1 MTQFEACGGTLLAQM
16 NAPLID
22 TGLQRVEIDGFA
34 FPLGVY
40 PVEPMV
46 PKPGFVTEFEAAD
59 GAEFFI
65 SGAEVEDWEEWPDR
79 WMFDVLLPAGR
90 VRAFCNMLVTYF
102 PPRVYPIL
110 DVLGHDAYR
119 EVDPYIAYDLVAVE
133 RVFDGLRDYSEW
145 LFEDGM
151 VGWGLMS
158 LEPFLYA
165 FVDEHKIVT
174 IRAELSMKEK
184 IEKLLAAFDLEQVE
198 KLAGPDSVE
207 HEHRTVLLAPE
218 HESKP
223 MAAEEI
229 IEDLR
234 DLWIL
239 QFNVDGTTNLD
250 DEGNELGI
258 TAWRCVA
265 RCVPPPAEEEGAPG
279 VPRYAELILRAANL
293 DEAEEL
299 AAGAITKSVGGE
311 GAAEESPIGAI
322 EFVAH
327 DRITPEDYKQMLE
340 RETGPDL
347 SEAGVDD
354 LRWLTTEA

>member
-1 MTQFEACGGTLLAQM
+1 M

-22 TGLQRVEIDGFA
+22 TSLTRTEIDGFA

-40 PVEPMV
+40 PVEPML

-59 GAEFFI
+59 GAESFI

-79 WMFDVLLPAGR
+79 WMFDVLLPSAR
-90 VRAFCNMLVTYF
+90 LRAFCNMLVTYF

-119 EVDPYIAYDLVAVE
+119 EVDPYIAYDLVAIE
-133 RVFDGLRDYSEW
+133 RVMDGIRDYADW

-174 IRAELSMKEK
+174 IRAELSMKET
-184 IEKLLAAFDLEQVE
+184 IEKLLVAFDLVQVE
-198 KLAGPDSVE
+198 KLTGPDSVE
-207 HEHRTVLLAPE
+207 HEHRTVLLPPDHA
-218 HESKP
+218 SGP

-239 QFNVDGTTNLD
+239 QFNVDGATNLD
-250 DEGNELGI
+250 DDGNDLGI

-265 RCVPPPAEEEGAPG
+265 RCVPPPPEDGKAPSP
-279 VPRYAELILRAANL
+279 PRYAELVLRASNL
-293 DEAEEL
+293 DQAEEL
-299 AAGAITKSVGGE
+299 AADEIARRAVPQDASM
-311 GAAEESPIGAI
+311 AADPDTDLLGAI

-327 DRITPEDYKQMLE
+327 DRITPEDYMQMLE
-340 RETGPDL
+340 RQSPPDL
-347 SEAGVDD
+347 SQVGVDD
-354 LRWLTTEA
+354 FRWLATEP